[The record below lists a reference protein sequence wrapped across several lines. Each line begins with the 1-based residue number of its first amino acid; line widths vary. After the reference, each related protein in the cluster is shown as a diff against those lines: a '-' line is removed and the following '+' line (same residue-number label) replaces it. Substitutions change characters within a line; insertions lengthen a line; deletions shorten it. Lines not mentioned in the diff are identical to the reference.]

1 MLSNAENVIGQA
13 QTPAGPARG
22 HVYAEA
28 SGSNI
33 YLAEVSVERE
43 SVLMLK
49 STYHPNWHAYVD
61 DGEAKTVMLMPSY
74 I

>member
-1 MLSNAENVIGQA
+1 MLSNAEYLMAQA
-13 QTPAGPARG
+13 QTPAGPSRG
-22 HVYAEA
+22 DVYAEA

-43 SVLMLK
+43 SVLMF
-49 STYHPNWHAYVD
+49 A
-61 DGEAKTVMLMPSY
+61 EAKTVMLMPSY

>member
-1 MLSNAENVIGQA
+1 MAQA
-13 QTPAGPARG
+13 QTPAGPSRG
-22 HVYAEA
+22 DVYAEA

-43 SVLMLK
+43 SVLMF
-49 STYHPNWHAYVD
+49 A
-61 DGEAKTVMLMPSY
+61 EAKTVMLMPSY